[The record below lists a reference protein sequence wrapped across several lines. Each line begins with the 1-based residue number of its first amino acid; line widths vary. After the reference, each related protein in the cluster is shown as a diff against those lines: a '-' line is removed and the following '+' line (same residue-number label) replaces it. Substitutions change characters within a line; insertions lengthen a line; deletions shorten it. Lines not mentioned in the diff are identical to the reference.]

1 MPAKKRK
8 QLSLSD
14 FIEKEEKQKVKRASV
29 MLPPETHSQLTAL
42 TKELNTTYPVV
53 IQALLDYYNENAT
66 T

>member
-66 T
+66 A